1 MPITPLALLLTL
13 LAPLAALP
21 LAVPPAG
28 AQVPDTT
35 ITLLAPGDM
44 GRHLAAYEHAT
55 FVYLN
60 PDRRFRV
67 RVRAEEEAARR
78 RVPASTFKIPHTLIA
93 LDSGVLGPDDVLTW
107 DPERYPADDWWPE
120 AWRGDHT
127 LASALEHSVV
137 WFYREVA
144 SRVGADRE
152 QAYLDA
158 FDFGNRAIGENPTSF
173 WLVGPLAVSAD
184 EQVDFLARLWA
195 DDLPA
200 SREAMALTRE
210 MVQVLNEGPG
220 WRLLG
225 KTGTRMLQPGWLNWL
240 VGAVETDSGTG
251 FFALWAEAPAWM
263 PPDARLA
270 LVEAFLADLHVIP
283 RQAGAR

>member
-1 MPITPLALLLTL
+1 MPPLALLLLLL
-13 LAPLAALP
+13 LAPLAAQP
-21 LAVPPAG
+21 TA
-28 AQVPDTT
+28 AQTPDTT
-35 ITLLAPGDM
+35 ITLLAPADLA
-44 GRHLAAYEHAT
+44 RHLAAYENAT
-55 FVYLN
+55 FVYLE
-60 PDRRFRV
+60 PDRRQRV
-67 RVRAEEEAARR
+67 RVRAEEAARR

-93 LDSGVLGPDDVLTW
+93 LDSGVLAPDDVLTW

-158 FDFGNRAIGENPTSF
+158 FEFGNRAIGDNPTSF

-200 SREAMALTRE
+200 SREAMALTRG
-210 MVQVLNEGPG
+210 MVQVLDVGPG

-225 KTGTRMLQPGWLNWL
+225 KTGTLMLQPGALNWL
-240 VGAVETDSGTG
+240 VGAVETDAGTG
-251 FFALWAEAPAWM
+251 FFALWAETPAWM
-263 PPDARLA
+263 PPDTRLA

-283 RQAGAR
+283 RQPGAR